1 MIVLISFI
9 ILVIV
14 EVLVILLAPAG
25 IYKEISLTIF
35 GILIGATGL
44 SMKDIISDIKLRKK
58 TKNDYK
64 TVAKNLQDF
73 FAKSLPELEIP
84 RKFDESATE
93 KEIVDSLLKSN
104 IQGITSDF
112 VHIITLCYYCKK
124 WELDKSPINYESI
137 KQISESL
144 GIKYSHVNKDIKN
157 FAKIYNQLIIKK
169 VSIDLSENITEKE
182 VKEVIINFI
191 TNYYKDLQ
199 FFEIK
204 DKFHQNK
211 NLHETLIKIIKEGKL
226 STYGITEETIKKL
239 NQEITKKAKSSNT
252 FVLFTNNT
260 NPTDRNNL
268 KEYLHKFS
276 RLGMSGGTTQMPI
289 YARFGVYIIK
299 TETFQT
305 AKSLLKD
312 IKNSVE
318 ISSEA
323 IIRIVPLDLLNSET
337 YTLPFNQSFS
347 NENLKKCYNALEW
360 FKLGY
365 DYSDSVLWSEI
376 TKSSITPHELLSVIP
391 FNIFCEGILPCEREF
406 IISNYQQIKTHFEV
420 ETLSDWASKDAD
432 LLTAKLIELGKPSY
446 SPDQIKITLKSGT
459 NLDEKISKRLK
470 KISNQIITGA
480 KEFNKTLNPTES

>member
-9 ILVIV
+9 LLVII
-14 EVLVILLAPAG
+14 EVLIILLAPTG

-35 GILIGATGL
+35 GILIGATGF

-58 TKNDYK
+58 TKNNFK
-64 TVAKNLQDF
+64 TVAKNLNEF
-73 FAKSLPELEIP
+73 FKNSLPELEIP
-84 RKFDESATE
+84 KKIDDSATE
-93 KEIVDSLLKSN
+93 KEIIDSLIKNS
-104 IQGITSDF
+104 IEGITSDI

-124 WELDKSPINYESI
+124 WDEDKSPINYESI
-137 KQISESL
+137 KQIAESL
-144 GIKYSHVNKDIKN
+144 GIKYAQINNDIKN
-157 FAKIYNQLIIKK
+157 FAKIYSQLVVKK
-169 VSIDLSENITEKE
+169 VTLDQSKNITNEE
-182 VKEVIINFI
+182 VRKTISHF
-191 TNYYKDLQ
+191 TKNYYKDLQ

-226 STYGITEETIKKL
+226 SSYGITKETIKKL

-420 ETLSDWASKDAD
+420 ETLSDWASKNAD
-432 LLTAKLIELGKPSY
+432 LLTSKLIELGKPSY
-446 SPDQIKITLKSGT
+446 SPDEIKITLKSGSD
-459 NLDEKISKRLK
+459 LDDKINKRLK
-470 KISNQIITGA
+470 KISNQIINGA
-480 KEFNKTLNPTES
+480 KEFNKTLNPTEI